1 MKTNTIFAL
10 ILIKQIKIMSNV
22 ATKTPFKLAVEKVM
36 NGELQAPRVDANGVR
51 IPYFRY
57 QLSTHHFHIKL
68 MAKGLTFKQI
78 KFTDLKRY
86 YGLKGRS
93 AKECLPQFEE
103 IMNNYFKEQVKLN

>member
-1 MKTNTIFAL
+1 
-10 ILIKQIKIMSNV
+10 MSKV
-22 ATKTPFKLAVEKVM
+22 ATKTPFELAVEQVM
-36 NGELQAPRVDANGVR
+36 SGEIQAPRVDANGVR

-57 QLSTHHFHIKL
+57 QLSVHHFNLKV
-68 MAKGLTFKQI
+68 MADGMGFKRI